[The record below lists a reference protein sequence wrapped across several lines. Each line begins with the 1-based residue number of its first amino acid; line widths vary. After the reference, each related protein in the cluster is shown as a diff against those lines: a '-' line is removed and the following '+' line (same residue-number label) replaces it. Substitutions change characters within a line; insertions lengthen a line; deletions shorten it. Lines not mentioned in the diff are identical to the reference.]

1 MRNYNLCMT
10 KVDFRF
16 MCKLMEEYEK
26 RTLNRFMKK
35 LTVPGEKCN
44 LKMRMN
50 LRYAC
55 FKFLGM

>member
-1 MRNYNLCMT
+1 MT
-10 KVDFRF
+10 KGDFRH

-26 RTLNRFMKK
+26 RALNRFMKK
-35 LTVPGEKCN
+35 LTVPDEKCN